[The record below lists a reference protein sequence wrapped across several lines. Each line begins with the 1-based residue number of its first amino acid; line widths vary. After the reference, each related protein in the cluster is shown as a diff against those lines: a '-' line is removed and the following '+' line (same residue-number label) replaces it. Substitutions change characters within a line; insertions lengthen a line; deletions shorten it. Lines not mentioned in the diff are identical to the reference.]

1 MKENEKTKLEKKM
14 IGCIL
19 GSMIGDAIGA
29 RFEGHPYYNFPIELL
44 DSLLDDPKLIV
55 GKYTDDTQ
63 MMKGILESLLKNQGL
78 NEEDMAN
85 TFVKNF
91 DIYRGY
97 GIGTTRVLEAIRKGA
112 DWNGVAK
119 LSFGGQGS
127 YGNGAAMRICPVGL
141 LYYFNINKL
150 SEIAKFSSVITHT
163 HEDAIEGAIL
173 QAQAVALALKE
184 ELDNFSPKKFLK
196 ELMKITYSSQYE
208 KKLNTINTMLNSSP
222 TDIEVINKLG
232 NKISAIESVP
242 TAIYLFL
249 KYYESGFKI
258 IIKNAIKLGGDTDTI
273 ACMAGAIA
281 GAFFGIDKIP
291 KNWVQTVEENDFFI
305 QSSKQ
310 LFLLSQ
316 KMQSNMRS
324 KIQNS

>member
-1 MKENEKTKLEKKM
+1 MKENEKNRLEKKM

-19 GSMIGDAIGA
+19 GSAIGDAIGA

-44 DSLLDDPKLIV
+44 DSLFNDPNLIV

-63 MMKGILESLLKNQGL
+63 MMKGILESLLKNKGL
-78 NEEDMAN
+78 NGEDMAK

-97 GIGTTRVLEAIRKGA
+97 GVGTTRVLEAIRKGA
-112 DWNGVAK
+112 DWKGVAK

-127 YGNGAAMRICPVGL
+127 FGNGAAMRICPVGL
-141 LYYFNINKL
+141 LYYFNTNKL
-150 SEIAKFSSVITHT
+150 SEIAKDSSVITHT
-163 HEDAIEGAIL
+163 HKDAVEGAIL
-173 QAQAVALALKE
+173 QAQAIALALKE
-184 ELDNFSPKKFLK
+184 ELGNFSPKKFLK
-196 ELMKITYSSQYE
+196 ELMKLTSSSHYE
-208 KKLNTINTMLNSSP
+208 KKLNTINTLLNSSP

-249 KYYESGFKI
+249 QNYDSGFKT

-273 ACMAGAIA
+273 ACMTGAIA
-281 GAFFGIDKIP
+281 GAFLGIDKIP
-291 KNWVQTVEENDFFI
+291 KNWIQTVEENDFFI

-316 KMQSNMRS
+316 KMQSNMRTE
-324 KIQNS
+324 IQNS